1 MGKVISIINN
11 QLGSGKTFIST
22 NLVVQMSRSLLKVL
36 VIDMDPQN
44 ELSQNFGARETDDN
58 MYLAL
63 TDKEHIETVKI
74 HPAVDLIPAC
84 LDLIGCEI
92 ELVVYPN
99 REYILSEFINKYRDD
114 YDYIIIDNSSSTG
127 LLVVNALV
135 ASDIVIVPLV
145 AEINEPERNKKL
157 IHAINTVDEVFRSKK
172 LDVRF
177 LINNKSADSTIGS
190 LKNSLKTLCNPQF
203 MKTELPHLNKSNVV
217 STPQSPWNPY
227 ELENINSFK
236 SLVTEIQT
244 I

>member
-74 HPAVDLIPAC
+74 HPAVELIPAC

-92 ELVVYPN
+92 ELVTYPN
-99 REYILSEFINKYRDD
+99 REYILAEFINKYRDD
-114 YDYIIIDNSSSTG
+114 YDYIIIDNSSGTG
-127 LLVVNALV
+127 LLVVNALI
-135 ASDIVIVPLV
+135 ASDLVIVPVV
-145 AEINEPERNKKL
+145 AEINDIERNKKL
-157 IHAINTVDEVFRSKK
+157 VHAINKVDELLVSKK
-172 LDVRF
+172 LNVRF

-190 LKNSLKTLCNPQF
+190 LKNSLKNLCNPKF

-217 STPQSPWNPY
+217 STPESPWNPY

>member
-1 MGKVISIINN
+1 MAKVISIINN

-63 TDKEHIETVKI
+63 MDKEKIETVKI
-74 HPAVDLIPAC
+74 HPAVELIPAC

-92 ELVVYPN
+92 EMVTYPY
-99 REYILSEFINKYRDD
+99 REYILAEFINKYRDD

-157 IHAINTVDEVFRSKK
+157 IHAINKVDELLRSKK

-177 LINNKSADSTIGS
+177 LINNKTSASTIGS
-190 LKNSLKTLCNPQF
+190 LKKSLSKLGCTNF
-203 MKTELPHLNKSNVV
+203 MNTELPHLNKTNNV
-217 STPQSPWNPY
+217 STPDSPWNPY

-236 SLVTEIQT
+236 SLVAEIQT